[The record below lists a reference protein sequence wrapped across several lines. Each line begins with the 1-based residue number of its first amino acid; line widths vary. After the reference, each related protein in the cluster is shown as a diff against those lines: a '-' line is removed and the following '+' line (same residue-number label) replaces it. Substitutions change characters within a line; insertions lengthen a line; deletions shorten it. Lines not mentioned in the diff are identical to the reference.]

1 MAENDEKTYYVS
13 PDGLAYYD
21 SLVKN
26 RDAQKSE
33 IPKKLTDLNNDG
45 NFVQD
50 ASYVHT
56 ESNFTAAEKTK
67 LAGID
72 EGADVNVIDAITV
85 NGTAVKPSGKTV
97 NISVPTD
104 NASLANGAGYQTAAQ
119 VDSAIAAKGYKTE
132 AEIES
137 IVEGYGYQDADQ
149 VETAI
154 AAKGYQTAAQ
164 VESAVTGKGYQTK
177 TQVDSAI
184 AAAVAD
190 ITSFSYSVVKSL
202 PATGEVGVIYLI
214 ANSGTGQNV
223 YDEYIWIGDK
233 FEELG
238 STELDLS
245 GYVKTSDL
253 VPMTNAEIDAL
264 FAKSN

>member
-1 MAENDEKTYYVS
+1 MADQIKYVSSDNLTYY
-13 PDGLAYYD
+13 DA
-21 SLVKN
+21 LVKA

-56 ESNFTAAEKTK
+56 DSNFTAAEKTK

-72 EGADVNVIDAITV
+72 EGADANVIDAITV
-85 NGTAVKPSGKTV
+85 NGTAVTPSGKTV
-97 NISVPTD
+97 NIAVPTD

-154 AAKGYQTAAQ
+154 TGKGYQTAAQ
-164 VESAVTGKGYQTK
+164 VE
-177 TQVDSAI
+177 SAI

-214 ANSGTGQNV
+214 ANSGIEQNI

-253 VPMTNAEIDAL
+253 VAMTNAEIDAL
-264 FAKSN
+264 FAESN